1 MSDVYIPGVKSRF
14 NSEKLIE
21 DLMKVERAPKERT
34 EKNVENLENQKS
46 YWQALGGRI
55 NALQKSANNL
65 YSFQNPFGER
75 MAVSSDESVL
85 GATVTREAA
94 EQKFSFTVKQIAQ
107 ADRYL
112 SIPLDEKHVVPSGTY
127 TFSVGNEEISFAF
140 RGGTLKD
147 FADALNRRGRNKISA
162 SIYTV
167 QQGTR
172 SLLIE
177 SKVMGADNRLGF
189 SDDALTLALA
199 MGMVEQGNDTR
210 QSITLNDNTIR
221 RTPSAAPGAS
231 ISVSDGVL
239 EAQAGAS
246 ATIPFGTAVPPY
258 SSQVLRFET
267 ATNVKSG
274 DNSDAAQPPPGP
286 DIPSPGSASYGGIVI
301 ESDPSRVPL
310 PGWTPPPVPER
321 RDSLQ
326 FFSLTFSD
334 GTQATLPAIGD
345 SSAFI
350 PREYNLDEIA
360 QGRTI
365 VALNIENTNTHRDLT
380 LRNIEILD
388 PNALDGGIKPLNAV
402 SLAQDAIISMEG
414 IEMRRPSNTIN
425 DIIPGVTV
433 MPRAVS
439 DRPVKLEILPN
450 REAVKDA
457 IITLVG
463 QYNRLMTEL
472 NVLTTPIR
480 NGIRDE
486 QGNFSRNERA
496 DRIVSEITY
505 LTPEEADAM
514 RERVGAFSGDST
526 LNQLKSRLQ
535 QTVSAPYPTSAERG
549 LALLAQIGIGTNIR
563 SASGGA
569 TYDPSRLRGYLE
581 VDEPVL
587 DAAIENNLQAI
598 KELFGSDTSGDLIA
612 DTGVAYNI
620 EQLAKPYVE
629 KGGLIT
635 LKTNTIDSR
644 ISQDRRR
651 IDTMERQ
658 LAAKEADLKIQY
670 SRMEAA
676 YSRMEQLTNSF
687 DNFNQQNSNN
697 R

>member
-21 DLMKVERAPKERT
+21 DLMRVERVPKERS
-34 EKNVENLENQKS
+34 EKNIENLQSQKG
-46 YWQALGGRI
+46 YWQGLGRRI
-55 NALQKSANNL
+55 DSLQKSARTM

-75 MAVSSDESVL
+75 IAVSSDESVL
-85 GATVTREAA
+85 GATATREAG
-94 EQKFSFTVKQIAQ
+94 EQKYSFTVKQVAQ

-112 SIPLDEKHVVPSGTY
+112 SVPLNEKHVIESGAY
-127 TFSVGNEEISFAF
+127 TFTVGNDEISFNF
-140 RGGTLKD
+140 RGGTLKE
-147 FADALNRRGRNKISA
+147 FADALNRRSRNKISA
-162 SIYTV
+162 SIFTV
-167 QQGTR
+167 QPGTR

-177 SKVMGADNRLGF
+177 SKIPGAENRLSF
-189 SDDALTLALA
+189 SDDALKLALA

-210 QSITLNDNTIR
+210 QSITLNDNTVR
-221 RTPSAAPGAS
+221 RTSSGQGAS
-231 ISVSDGVL
+231 VSVSDGVL
-239 EAQAGAS
+239 EAQAGTS
-246 ATIPFGTAVPPY
+246 ATIPFAMAVPPH

-267 ATNVKSG
+267 ATSVKTELT
-274 DNSDAAQPPPGP
+274 DVPQPPPGP

-301 ESDPSRVPL
+301 EGDPSSVSL
-310 PGWTPPPVPER
+310 PPWTAPAVPER
-321 RDSLQ
+321 RDSLV

-334 GTQATLPAIGD
+334 GSRATLPAIGD
-345 SSAFI
+345 SSAFMA
-350 PREYNLDEIA
+350 REYNLDELA
-360 QGRTI
+360 QGRT
-365 VALNIENTNTHRDLT
+365 VTALNIENTNTHRDLT

-388 PNALDGGIKPLNAV
+388 PNALSGGVKPLNAV
-402 SLAQDAIISMEG
+402 SLAQDAVISMEG

-433 MPRAVS
+433 TARAAS
-439 DRPVKLEILPN
+439 DRPVNLEILPN
-450 REAVKDA
+450 REAIKDA

-463 QYNRLMTEL
+463 NYNRLMTEL
-472 NVLTTPIR
+472 NVLTTPTR
-480 NGIRDE
+480 SGMHGE
-486 QGNFSRNERA
+486 RNEHA
-496 DRIVSEITY
+496 DRIVSELTY
-505 LTPEEADAM
+505 LTADEAAAM

-526 LNQLKSRLQ
+526 LNQLKSHLQ
-535 QTVSAPYPTSAERG
+535 QTVSAPYPTSEERD

-569 TYDPSRLRGYLE
+569 GYDPSRLRGYLE
-581 VDEPVL
+581 IDERAL
-587 DAAIENNLQAI
+587 DAAIETKLPAI
-598 KELFGSDTSGDLIA
+598 RELFGSDTSGDLVV
-612 DTGVAYNI
+612 DTGVAYNL
-620 EQLAKPYVE
+620 EQLSKPFVE
-629 KGGLIT
+629 TSGLIA

-658 LAAKEADLKIQY
+658 LAAKETDLRIQY